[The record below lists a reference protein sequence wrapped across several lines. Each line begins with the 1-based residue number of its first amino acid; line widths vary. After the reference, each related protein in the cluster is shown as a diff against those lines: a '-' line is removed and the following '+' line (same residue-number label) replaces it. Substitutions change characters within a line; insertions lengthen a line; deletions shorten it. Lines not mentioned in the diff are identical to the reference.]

1 MGSSFHHKIRDKNTS
16 FAMARLV
23 AVFHDDDTRLS
34 DRQVPLEVDDA
45 LSMVLQFENP
55 CALCEKTSS
64 PSTSKGFQRFAQRFQ
79 RLSSP
84 EMESALTVEGKE
96 VFQNLAQ
103 MFPCVGCRRS
113 VERMF
118 NEMKDYKHN
127 ALHPLYIN
135 ENYKLT
141 VAKEHKFSP
150 KMIYSLFYVHGSK
163 VCRQDYAC
171 VTEAQFINV
180 H

>member
-1 MGSSFHHKIRDKNTS
+1 
-16 FAMARLV
+16 MARLV
-23 AVFHDDDTRLS
+23 AVYHDDETRLG
-34 DRQVPLEVDDA
+34 DREIPLEVDDA
-45 LSMVLQFENP
+45 LSMVLRFENP
-55 CALCEKTSS
+55 CSFCEKASS
-64 PSTSKGFQRFAQRFQ
+64 ASPKGFQRFAQRFQ

-84 EMESALTVEGKE
+84 EMQSALTVEGKE

-127 ALHPLYIN
+127 ALHPLFIN
-135 ENYKLT
+135 ENDKLT
-141 VAKEHKFSP
+141 VAREHTFNP

-163 VCRQDYAC
+163 VLDRRVRVYR
-171 VTEAQFINV
+171 NSR
-180 H
+180 